1 MSCNTSLPLATIV
14 QEINEY
20 LDNNYVD
27 KDDPRI
33 TQGVFTEPTIR
44 GGLVLDDAA
53 KADFCEIVQ
62 ECGLQAPIGKEW
74 IKRPL
79 YPNFHLTSYE
89 EGGEVFSSWTPLPTR
104 TGDRPTGGMA
114 VGDVFIDKSLGAN
127 GKPIWWNG
135 EAWIDALG
143 EVV

>member
-1 MSCNTSLPLATIV
+1 MSCNTSIPISDIAIEVADQLSA
-14 QEINEY
+14 
-20 LDNNYVD
+20 NYID

-44 GGLVLDDAA
+44 GGLVLDEAA
-53 KADFCEIVQ
+53 KTNFCEIVQ
-62 ECGLQAPIGKEW
+62 ECSLQAPFGMEW
-74 IKRPL
+74 INRPL

-89 EGGEVFSSWTPLPTR
+89 EGGEVFSSWTPLPVR

-135 EAWIDALG
+135 VMWIDALG
-143 EVV
+143 EAV